1 VSDFVAAAFAGIHH
15 PAVSRRLLSFA
26 GQSVVPVLVALTIVV
41 MPVAFAGGALVALDI
56 LGLAPPAARRAPA
69 MMP

>member
-1 VSDFVAAAFAGIHH
+1 MLLRSLVFTILLFLAGF
-15 PAVSRRLLSFA
+15 LSFA